1 MQFYLNDHHLLKTL
15 IKSNRPYTEFLNAG
29 IAYNNSKLASG
40 VDAPTMYLELSAL
53 HSFNNKN
60 KSLEYLE
67 KAVERGF
74 RNKTLLEDEV
84 FDSIRDNDRFK
95 LILSQM
101 NIFIQREK
109 LKFKEAG
116 LIPNV

>member
-1 MQFYLNDHHLLKTL
+1 
-15 IKSNRPYTEFLNAG
+15 
-29 IAYNNSKLASG
+29 
-40 VDAPTMYLELSAL
+40 MYLELSAL

-74 RNKTLLEDEV
+74 RNKALLEDPV
-84 FDSIRDNDRFK
+84 FDPIRNNDRFK
-95 LILSQM
+95 LVLGEI

-116 LIPNV
+116 LIPNI

>member
-1 MQFYLNDHHLLKTL
+1 MQIFTIKNFEKTL
-15 IKSNRPYTEFLNAG
+15 IKLNRPYTEFLNAG

-53 HSFNNKN
+53 HSFDNKN
-60 KSLEYLE
+60 KSLDYLE

-74 RNKTLLEDEV
+74 RNKTLLKDSV

-95 LILSQM
+95 LILSEI
-101 NIFIQREK
+101 NILLEYI
-109 LKFKEAG
+109 A
-116 LIPNV
+116 